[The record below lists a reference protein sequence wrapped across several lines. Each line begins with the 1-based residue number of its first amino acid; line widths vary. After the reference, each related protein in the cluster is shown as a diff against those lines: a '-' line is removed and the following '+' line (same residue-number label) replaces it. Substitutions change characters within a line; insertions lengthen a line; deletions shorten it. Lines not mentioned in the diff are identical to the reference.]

1 MCGLQ
6 LQPFVDLHGTLVEDV
21 LLHLVHVQLGTPLL
35 LLLLLFFQ
43 RREVRMQRSDGL
55 LDVCDEELLGSLL
68 VLGLWGGAVIVWL
81 LYFRGLEASNLR
93 AHFLESFNA
102 LLAGLS
108 HLLKGILL
116 LLFPEH
122 LRVLLFLRV

>member
-81 LYFRGLEASNLR
+81 LYFRGLEASNLL